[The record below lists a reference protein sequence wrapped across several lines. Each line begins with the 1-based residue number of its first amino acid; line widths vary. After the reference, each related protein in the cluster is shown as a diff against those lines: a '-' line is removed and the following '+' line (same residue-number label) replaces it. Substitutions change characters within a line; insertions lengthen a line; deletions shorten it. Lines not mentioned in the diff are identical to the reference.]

1 MYQWYSGNLNAALRN
16 FNNARADTQW
26 EKAAICN
33 MIEICLNPEDEMLG
47 DQFFDGD
54 DSEYRDSRTMALK
67 TGMQLFSFYF
77 KCFYFILYPFKATQ
91 YKLLKYFVEELH

>member
-1 MYQWYSGNLNAALRN
+1 MFHLVKGFCYCTALYQWYSGNLNAALRN
-16 FNNARADTQW
+16 FNNARLDTEW
-26 EKAAICN
+26 GKKAICN

-67 TGMQLFSFYF
+67 TGNIYS
-77 KCFYFILYPFKATQ
+77 
-91 YKLLKYFVEELH
+91 

>member
-1 MYQWYSGNLNAALRN
+1 
-16 FNNARADTQW
+16 
-26 EKAAICN
+26 

-67 TGMQLFSFYF
+67 TGNIYS
-77 KCFYFILYPFKATQ
+77 
-91 YKLLKYFVEELH
+91 